1 MKLGFAGARN
11 DYSESICKMEPFLAD
26 DFAPMHNKLILGIA
40 AAFACFR
47 ALVSSGADTAA
58 PKPVSDLIARVHFV
72 GMNQVVANPNAK
84 SFNAIWQLPATQEV
98 LEEAIAK
105 LATAPYR
112 LYQTHFTDKK
122 DHAELLR
129 PLFRDL
135 INS

>member
-11 DYSESICKMEPFLAD
+11 DYSETNCKTQPFLAD
-26 DFAPMHNKLILGIA
+26 DSAPMHNKFILGIA
-40 AAFACFR
+40 ATLTCCR
-47 ALVSSGADTAA
+47 ALVSSGADTTA
-58 PKPVSDLIARVHFV
+58 PKAASDLIAWVHFV
-72 GMNQVVANPNAK
+72 GMNQVAANPSAK
-84 SFNAIWQLPATQEV
+84 SFNAIWQSPATQEV
-98 LEEAIAK
+98 LDEAIAK

-122 DHAELLR
+122 DHADLLR